1 MTLTP
6 RDLLAYPAP
15 QPEPDE
21 RLVTVLEQVGLGR
34 LRDQLGRQAEWSREL
49 SGGEQQRIGLARAL
63 LYRPQTLYLDEATNQ
78 LDDQA
83 ASELLRLLRRELPR
97 CTVIGVS
104 HQVAVQGLFQRALN
118 LLPTPSPQA
127 EAVV

>member
-1 MTLTP
+1 M
-6 RDLLAYPAP
+6 
-15 QPEPDE
+15 
-21 RLVTVLEQVGLGR
+21 TVLEQVGLGR

-49 SGGEQQRIGLARAL
+49 
-63 LYRPQTLYLDEATNQ
+63 PH
-78 LDDQA
+78 
-83 ASELLRLLRRELPR
+83 

-118 LLPTPSPQA
+118 LLPTPLPQA